1 MKGVKGWKGR
11 ELEGENKR
19 GGGGG
24 EVGGQE
30 QVLYEFITHLFLYPR
45 GLL

>member
-1 MKGVKGWKGR
+1 VGGWEVG
-11 ELEGENKR
+11 GGNKR

-30 QVLYEFITHLFLYPR
+30 HVLYES
-45 GLL
+45 

>member
-1 MKGVKGWKGR
+1 MGGWGVG
-11 ELEGENKR
+11 GENKR

-30 QVLYEFITHLFLYPR
+30 QVRHES
-45 GLL
+45 